1 MQPRWRHSRVINPF
15 VNSFSFIAR
24 SVTNTALA
32 ICTSA
37 IKSSLRQQAYVKCK
51 HRETSA
57 SILVTLTMLDSAV
70 CELKLIFG
78 PCDDVLS
85 FLSYVALEEQRWRS
99 RAWQVSQT
107 LTGLGEA
114 GSGSSL
120 SEQALQKISPQFLQW
135 CCSNKDKQESFQ
147 LKGVLLFFWFGS
159 DSK

>member
-1 MQPRWRHSRVINPF
+1 M
-15 VNSFSFIAR
+15 
-24 SVTNTALA
+24 
-32 ICTSA
+32 
-37 IKSSLRQQAYVKCK
+37 KCK
-51 HRETSA
+51 HREMSA

-135 CCSNKDKQESFQ
+135 CCSNKDKQEDFQ
-147 LKGVLLFFWFGS
+147 LKGVLLFFFGLDQTQN
-159 DSK
+159 DSVESSLLIFWDSSKQLLWGISF